1 MTFAQKHIVVVLGMH
16 RSGTSVITKALEA
29 LGVDLGKQL
38 MAPLQD
44 NNEKGFF
51 EDLEVYELNETLL
64 KTLGHEWHT
73 LTPVLTDEIQG
84 SSISNLRN
92 HALDLLRSRFA
103 ETDFFGMKDP
113 RISRLLAFWQD
124 VFNQLNAQVSYVI
137 ACRNPLS
144 VAQSL
149 NKRDGF
155 DLEKGYLLWI
165 EHTLRSLT
173 GTVGMTR
180 LVVDYDRLMDDPIT
194 ELQNISRFL
203 NVKFDANTPSVID
216 FKHNFLE
223 SSLCHNRYLK
233 RDLQESIL
241 APDDAK
247 DLYEILFKLSEN
259 SISLD
264 SPQPIE
270 KIQEIKARL
279 QKNYSLLR
287 YLRYCD
293 DQRIEMTSK
302 SNQAFATLAERD
314 AQLAERD
321 AQLAERAAQ
330 LESLLTSRSWRV
342 TAPLRALGQ
351 TARSIRGRGQEVSR
365 LVRLHGVGEC
375 VRKARSIIKHR
386 R

>member
-1 MTFAQKHIVVVLGMH
+1 
-16 RSGTSVITKALEA
+16 
-29 LGVDLGKQL
+29 
-38 MAPLQD
+38 
-44 NNEKGFF
+44 
-51 EDLEVYELNETLL
+51 
-64 KTLGHEWHT
+64 
-73 LTPVLTDEIQG
+73 
-84 SSISNLRN
+84 
-92 HALDLLRSRFA
+92 
-103 ETDFFGMKDP
+103 MKDP